1 VEAPAEPLVAVK
13 DVVHAA
19 GKLMKGPD
27 GSYVKVL
34 EAGREPG
41 GQIKLKLEVKAPP
54 RASDFSGVTNLRVL
68 RINRRRAFI
77 EPNVNLSAT
86 DALSRGLSLLDAR
99 GQPIDLASGSY
110 QLTEN
115 PSAAQTYTLHYQP
128 GKGQDGP
135 VRFVFSGR
143 RPVVIDVPFVLK
155 DVPLP

>member
-1 VEAPAEPLVAVK
+1 SGAWNPYQANEVIVVWDGHTEFPGHDRPRQVPVRLRLGEKPARQIKELRGTLSAEVEAPAEPLVAVK

-99 GQPIDLASGSY
+99 
-110 QLTEN
+110 
-115 PSAAQTYTLHYQP
+115 
-128 GKGQDGP
+128 
-135 VRFVFSGR
+135 
-143 RPVVIDVPFVLK
+143 
-155 DVPLP
+155 